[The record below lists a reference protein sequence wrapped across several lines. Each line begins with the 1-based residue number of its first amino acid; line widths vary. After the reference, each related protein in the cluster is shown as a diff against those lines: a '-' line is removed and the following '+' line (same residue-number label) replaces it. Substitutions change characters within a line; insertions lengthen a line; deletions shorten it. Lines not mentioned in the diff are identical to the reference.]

1 MSSAVAGTL
10 RGGERLGDPAGMK
23 FVVEE
28 ADAGQRL
35 DLALASL
42 CGLSRSQARRWIDD
56 GRVRLNH
63 APVQPSLRVRG
74 GDLLEAV
81 PPDLKPALVAA
92 EPIPLSI
99 LYEDSDLVVI
109 DKQAGLVVH
118 PAPGHPGGTLVNAL
132 LHHCGDLSGIGGV
145 LRPGIVHR
153 LDRGTSGVLVV
164 AKNDAAHQGLA
175 RQFHDHSIERLYCA
189 LVVGNPGRD
198 EGRVDLP
205 IGRHARDRKRMSV
218 RARVAREAH
227 TAWRVSRRFPASGC
241 TFLEVRP
248 ETGRTHQIRV
258 HLASSGLPV
267 IGDPVYGRRRR
278 SAPAL
283 SRPALHA
290 QQLAFRHPQNGKWL
304 SFSAPLPADLLEF
317 VALLEARE
325 PGAEC

>member
-1 MSSAVAGTL
+1 MSGAGAGTL
-10 RGGERLGDPAGMK
+10 RGGASLGDPAGMR

-35 DLALASL
+35 DLALAAL

-56 GRVRLNH
+56 DRVRLNH
-63 APVQPSLRVRG
+63 ASVQASLRVRG

-81 PPDLKPALVAA
+81 PPDPVPASLAP

-99 LYEDSDLVVI
+99 LYEDSDLVVV

-118 PAPGHPGGTLVNAL
+118 PAPGHPGGTLVTAL

-153 LDRGTSGVLVV
+153 LDRGTSGVMVV
-164 AKNDAAHQGLA
+164 AKNDVSHQGLA

-198 EGRVDLP
+198 EGRIDLP
-205 IGRHARDRKRMSV
+205 VGRHARDRKRMSV
-218 RARVAREAH
+218 RARVTREAH

-241 TFLEVRP
+241 AFLEVRP

-278 SAPAL
+278 SAPAF

-290 QQLAFRHPQNGKWL
+290 QQLAFGHPRSGERL
-304 SFSAPLPADLLEF
+304 SFSAPLPADLLDF
-317 VALLEARE
+317 VAQLEARE
-325 PGAEC
+325 PGPGC